1 MMYRTRFA
9 PSPSGPIHIGHV
21 YAALQARQLADELA
35 GQCLLRIEDIDSR
48 CNAAWTQQLYA
59 DLDWLGLHFE
69 GDIMVQSQRMDLYA
83 DALEQ
88 LKAQG
93 LLYPCFCT
101 RAEMKRQVQESGR
114 APHATLGYQ
123 YEGKCKALPADLVA
137 QYLAEGRPHA
147 WRLDMQRAQDLI
159 ACPTWH
165 DAHRGTQRA
174 IPSSF
179 GDVVLARKEFPASY
193 HLCVVVD
200 DAAQHITHITR
211 GEDLFEATHI
221 HRTLQAL
228 LQLPTPEYIHH
239 GLLCD
244 ENGKRLAKR
253 DGARSIASLRES
265 GMNAQQ
271 ILQRVDSYRRD
282 VK

>member
-1 MMYRTRFA
+1 M
-9 PSPSGPIHIGHV
+9 GHV
-21 YAALQARQLADELA
+21 YAALQARHLVDELA

-48 CNAAWTQQLYA
+48 CTAAWTQQLYE
-59 DLDWLGLHFE
+59 DLDWLGVSFD
-69 GDIMVQSQRMDLYA
+69 GDIMVQSQRMPVYA
-83 DALEQ
+83 EALDE
-88 LKAQG
+88 LEAQD

-101 RAEMKRQVQESGR
+101 RAEMKAQVQESGR

-123 YEGKCKALPADLVA
+123 YEGKCKALPPDLVA

-159 ACPTWH
+159 GCPMWH

-174 IPSSF
+174 IPSDF

-200 DAAQHITHITR
+200 DATQNITHITR

-244 ENGKRLAKR
+244 EHGKRLAKR
-253 DGARSIASLRES
+253 DGARSIVSLRES
-265 GMNAQQ
+265 GMSAQQ
-271 ILQRVDSYRRD
+271 IMQRVAEYSR
-282 VK
+282 VKS

>member
-1 MMYRTRFA
+1 MRCTRFA
-9 PSPSGPIHIGHV
+9 PSPSGPIHLGHV
-21 YAALQARQLADELA
+21 YAALQAQRLAVEL
-35 GQCLLRIEDIDSR
+35 GGECLLRIEDIDSR
-48 CNAAWTQQLYA
+48 CTPQWTQQLHA
-59 DLDWLGLHFE
+59 DLAWLGLHFDGE
-69 GDIMVQSQRMDLYA
+69 HMVQSQRMAVYTR
-83 DALEQ
+83 ALEQ
-88 LKAQG
+88 LKSQG

-101 RAEMKRQVQESGR
+101 RAEMKLQVQESGR

-123 YEGKCKALPADLVA
+123 YEGKCKSLSADLVE

-159 ACPTWH
+159 GCPTWH
-165 DAHRGTQRA
+165 DAHQGTQRA
-174 IPSSF
+174 IPCDF

-200 DAAQHITHITR
+200 DAAQGITHVTR

-221 HRTLQAL
+221 HRTIQAL
-228 LQLPTPEYIHH
+228 LQLPTPEYVHH

-244 ENGKRLAKR
+244 ESGKRLAKR

-265 GMNAQQ
+265 GMSAQQ
-271 ILQRVDSYRRD
+271 IIARVESYQRV
-282 VK
+282 KN